1 MGGKTRGSWGGRGGL
16 PVLYAEDNKSV
27 RSELAGDV
35 GVTNDA
41 CKRLLTKGREVRLP
55 VHVERLAPR
64 PWEKIM
70 AGNCPSIG
78 EASG

>member
-1 MGGKTRGSWGGRGGL
+1 M

-35 GVTNDA
+35 GVTDDT
-41 CKRLLTKGREVRLP
+41 CERQLKKRRDVQLP

-70 AGNCPSIG
+70 AGNCPSNG
-78 EASG
+78 GASG